1 MRTICTETSSGP
13 SYLAASSAIALGP
26 GLALQGVTAHYRRN
40 EEIFGQGEPASY
52 VYRVVSGAVR
62 TVRFTSE
69 GRRQVMAFHLP
80 GDVFGLEMEDTHMLS
95 AEAVNDAEVSVVR
108 RSLIDRAA
116 AQSVEAAHALMGLLS
131 RQLAT
136 AREHTL
142 VLGRKGADE
151 RVAAF
156 LLEIGARLAPRREIE
171 LPMSRADIA
180 DYLAL
185 TIETVS
191 RSFTQMERNHA
202 IDLPSSRHVVVRDR
216 SALEHLQAA

>member
-1 MRTICTETSSGP
+1 MRTASTNSSP
-13 SYLAASSAIALGP
+13 SVSLAASGAIALGP
-26 GLALQGVTAHYRRN
+26 GLALQGVSAHYRRN

-62 TVRFTSE
+62 TVRFTSD
-69 GRRQVMAFHLP
+69 GRRQIMAFHLP
-80 GDVFGLEMEDTHMLS
+80 GDVFGLELEDAHALS

-108 RSLIDRAA
+108 RSLIERAA
-116 AQSVEAAHALMGLLS
+116 AQDVDAAQALMRLMS

-156 LLEIGARLAPRREIE
+156 LLEIGARLSPKREIE

-191 RSFTQMERNHA
+191 RSFTQMERDNA
-202 IDLPSSRHVVVRDR
+202 IELPSSRHVVLRDR
-216 SALEHLQAA
+216 FALEQLQAA

>member
-1 MRTICTETSSGP
+1 MRTVSTTSSP
-13 SYLAASSAIALGP
+13 SSSLAASGAIALGP

-40 EEIFGQGEPASY
+40 EEIFGQGEPANY

-62 TVRFTSE
+62 TIRFTSD
-69 GRRQVMAFHLP
+69 GRRQIMAFHLP
-80 GDVFGLEMEDTHMLS
+80 GDVFGLELEDTHMLS

-108 RSLIDRAA
+108 RSLIERAA
-116 AQSVEAAHALMGLLS
+116 AQDVDAAQALMRLMS
-131 RQLAT
+131 RQLAN

-151 RVAAF
+151 RVATF
-156 LLEIGARLAPRREIE
+156 LLEIGARLSPKREIE

-191 RSFTQMERNHA
+191 RSFTQMERDNA
-202 IDLPSSRHVVVRDR
+202 IELPSSRHVVLRDR
-216 SALEHLQAA
+216 VALEQLQAA